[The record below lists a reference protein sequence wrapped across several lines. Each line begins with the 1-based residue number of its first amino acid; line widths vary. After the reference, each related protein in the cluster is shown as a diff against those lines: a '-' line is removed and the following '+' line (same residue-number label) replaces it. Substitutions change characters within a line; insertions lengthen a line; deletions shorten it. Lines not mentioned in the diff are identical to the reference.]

1 MQKKYPFK
9 FLDAYTREDSPFFFG
24 REEEIEDLYQM
35 VFQSDLLLIYGF
47 SGTGKTSLI
56 QCGLASKFQSH
67 DWLALYIRR
76 GSNLNTSLEKA
87 LLEAGA
93 PQAEKTANL
102 DWLNQDWSRP
112 GSSANVSNL
121 SPLAQRFKNIYLKH
135 FKPIYL
141 IFDQFEELYIL
152 GNKSEQEQFIQTV
165 QEILQVKQPVK
176 IILSIR
182 EEYLGYLYDFERA
195 VPELLRKKLRVE
207 RMNFEKVNSVLK
219 GVSQAAQSNVRLAP
233 GEEDAVAEGVFKA
246 ILGMEKN
253 KRLFIELPYFQMFM
267 DKLYLHITQDEKREQ
282 EALINR
288 AALEGM
294 KNIDDVLRD
303 LVNELVQTL
312 AIRLE
317 QNPEQIWKI
326 LSPLVTLE
334 GTKEPLSEA
343 QLQQRLPSLSPTL
356 ISRVL
361 QAFSGT
367 PILRYS
373 EDEGWY
379 EIAHDSL
386 ALQIHERRS
395 EEEIGLLQIQ
405 SMVKNAVAL
414 SEKTRSYFDAKQLNL
429 IEAYEG
435 KFQPSAEE
443 QDWIS
448 RSRQYLEEKEMAE
461 QARQQAELTKARRQL
476 RTVIGLLSL
485 AGIALIVAVYFWY
498 DARIS
503 EQEALSSEL
512 QARSNL
518 RKSHLAEVQRL
529 EREIELAESNV
540 TAFTRY
546 KADQDVLKAEKAKIV
561 QYQKRRDSLQT
572 EIKNLAQ

>member
-67 DWLALYIRR
+67 DWLSLYIRR

-93 PQAEKTANL
+93 PQVEKTANL

-112 GSSANVSNL
+112 GSSANVSTL
-121 SPLAQRFKNIYLKH
+121 SPLAQGFKNIYLKH

-165 QEILQVKQPVK
+165 QAILRVKQPVK

-207 RMNFEKVNSVLK
+207 RMNFNKVGTVIK
-219 GVSQAAQSNVRLAP
+219 GVGRADLSNVLLAE
-233 GEEDAVAEGVFKA
+233 GEEDAIAEGIFQA
-246 ILGMEKN
+246 ILGKGKT
-253 KRLFIELPYFQMFM
+253 KRLFIELPYLQMFM
-267 DKLYLHITQDEKREQ
+267 DKLYLHITQDEKRQ
-282 EALINR
+282 REALINR
-288 AALEGM
+288 AALMGM
-294 KNIDDVLRD
+294 KNFDDVLREF
-303 LVNELVQTL
+303 LEEKVQGLASELKQD
-312 AIRLE
+312 
-317 QNPEQIWKI
+317 PEQIWKI
-326 LSPLVTLE
+326 LSALVTLE
-334 GTKEPLSEA
+334 GTKQPLSEA
-343 QLQQRLPSLSPTL
+343 QLCQRLPTLSSTL
-356 ISRVL
+356 IRRVL
-361 QAFSGT
+361 QFCAGS
-367 PILRYS
+367 PIMRYS
-373 EDEGWY
+373 EDEGLY

-395 EEEIGLLQIQ
+395 EEEIAVLQIQ
-405 SMVKNAVAL
+405 NMVKTAVAL
-414 SEKTRSYFDAKQLNL
+414 TEKTRSYFDAKQLNL

-435 KFQPSAEE
+435 KFQPIAEE
-443 QDWIS
+443 QDWIT
-448 RSRQYLEEKEMAE
+448 RSREYLEAEEMAE
-461 QARQQAELTKARRQL
+461 QARQQAELNKAVRQL
-476 RTVIGLLSL
+476 RTVVGLLSL
-485 AGIALIVAVYFWY
+485 AGIALIVAVYFGI
-498 DARIS
+498 DATQAKATAQYNLLQTHQS
-503 EQEALSSEL
+503 EI
-512 QARSNL
+512 N
-518 RKSHLAEVQRL
+518 RL
-529 EREIELAESNV
+529 EGEIELAKSNQN
-540 TAFTRY
+540 TFKRY
-546 KADQDVLKAEKAKIV
+546 KAEDDVLLLEAEKIKSLQTI
-561 QYQKRRDSLQT
+561 RDSLKN
-572 EIKNLAQ
+572 EIKKLDQ